1 MELWQ
6 ALLIGI
12 FAYLGS
18 KRTPWVFGVTG
29 GWNTIGKPLVAGLI
43 VGIILGD
50 MRGGIL
56 AGVAV
61 QAMYIGMITPGGAM
75 PADVIFA
82 AYIGIPLALVSGGGA
97 DYAVALAVPL
107 SMIGLGVFNFLMSF
121 NSVFPHKGD
130 EYAAKGD
137 EKGIARMNIL
147 GTVPTFV
154 LRFGIVAIVCY
165 FGAPAAE
172 AIIGAL
178 PEPVLH
184 FFTIAGRMLPAIGFA
199 LLLKQSINKT
209 WMIIFFL
216 LGYVMMVS
224 TSITITSLALF
235 AAAIAL
241 IFVMNSSNNGTV
253 ALNDAGNN
261 LEEDECYED

>member
-1 MELWQ
+1 MSVLQ
-6 ALLIGI
+6 AILIGL

-29 GWNTIGKPLVAGLI
+29 GWQVLGKPLIAGMI

-50 MRGGIL
+50 VKAGIL

-61 QAMYIGMITPGGAM
+61 QAMYIGMITPGGAL

-82 AYIGIPLALVSGGGA
+82 GYIGIPLAIASGGGA

-107 SMIGLGVFNFLMSF
+107 SLVGIGVFNFLMSI
-121 NSVFPHKGD
+121 NAVFPHWGD
-130 EYAAKGD
+130 KYAAKGD
-137 EKGIARMNIL
+137 EKGIARMNLL
-147 GTVPTFV
+147 GTVPTFI

-172 AIIGAL
+172 SIINAL
-178 PEPVLH
+178 PEIVLH
-184 FFTIAGRMLPAIGFA
+184 FFKIAGRMLPAVGFA
-199 LLLKQSINKT
+199 LLLKQTINKS
-209 WMIIFFL
+209 WMIVFFL
-216 LGYVMMVS
+216 LGYVMMIS

-235 AAAIAL
+235 SAAIA
-241 IFVMNSSNNGTV
+241 IVFVMATGQVKEVPAQAV
-253 ALNDAGNN
+253 AGPV
-261 LEEDECYED
+261 EEDDCYED

>member
-1 MELWQ
+1 MSVVQ
-6 ALLIGI
+6 ALLIGV

-29 GWNTIGKPLVAGLI
+29 GWQVIGKPLVAGMI

-50 MRGGIL
+50 LRSGIL

-61 QAMYIGMITPGGAM
+61 QAMYIGMITPGGAL

-82 AYIGIPLALVSGGGA
+82 GYIGIPLALASGGGA

-107 SMIGLGVFNFLMSF
+107 SMVGIGVFNFLMSI
-121 NSVFPHKGD
+121 NAAFPHWGD
-130 EYAAKGD
+130 KYAAKGD

-147 GTVPTFV
+147 GTVPTFI
-154 LRFGIVAIVCY
+154 LRFGIVAAVCY

-178 PEPVLH
+178 PESVLH
-184 FFTIAGRMLPAIGFA
+184 FFKIAGRMLPAVGFA
-199 LLLKQSINKT
+199 LLLKQSVNKT
-209 WMIIFFL
+209 WMIAFFL
-216 LGYVMMVS
+216 MGYVVMIS
-224 TSITITSLALF
+224 TSITITALALF
-235 AAAIAL
+235 SIGIAFL
-241 IFVMNSSNNGTV
+241 FVMRT
-253 ALNDAGNN
+253 GNEQSVVSTSGE
-261 LEEDECYED
+261 LIEEDDCYED

>member
-1 MELWQ
+1 MSLWQ
-6 ALLIGI
+6 AILIGF

-18 KRTPWVFGVTG
+18 KRTPWVFGITG
-29 GWNTIGKPLVAGLI
+29 GWQVIGKPLVAGLI
-43 VGIILGD
+43 VGVILGD
-50 MRGGIL
+50 MKAGIL

-82 AYIGIPLALVSGGGA
+82 GYIGIPLALASGGGA

-107 SMIGLGVFNFLMSF
+107 SLVGIGVFNFIMSI
-121 NSVFPHKGD
+121 NSIFPHKGD
-130 EYAAKGD
+130 KYAAIGD

-154 LRFGIVAIVCY
+154 LRFGIVASVCY

-172 AIIGAL
+172 AIINTL
-178 PEPVLH
+178 PAIVLH
-184 FFTIAGRMLPAIGFA
+184 FFKIAGRMLPAVGFA

-209 WMIIFFL
+209 WMIVFFL

-224 TSITITSLALF
+224 TSITITSLTLF

-241 IFVMNSSNNGTV
+241 VFTMNSGSKSNV
-253 ALNDAGNN
+253 AVSNIGEIE
-261 LEEDECYED
+261 EEDDCYED